1 MGLFLKRRIAK
12 THLMPPDSAGGATL
26 NTIVAVM
33 SFLACLTLGAVLTV
47 SHLASQWTRGLE
59 GAMTVQL
66 MPDATIAPE
75 DQSAFALKIVQ
86 DFPGVETAKALSKSQ
101 AARLL
106 EPWLGEGNVLEDL
119 PVPQL
124 IEVQAAS
131 GQRID
136 AVALREA
143 LKTVPGAQLDDHKRW
158 NEELSS
164 FARSSAG
171 TGWMILILIA
181 VATLSIVAFATQAG
195 LEAHRDIVEIV
206 HMIGARDAFIARE
219 FEQHFFWLGLR
230 GGLVGLGLAVV
241 TMIAAGWAW
250 DGSVNAGNALYI
262 PQILSAPL
270 RYIWLLLVPITIAA
284 IALYTAR
291 LTVLRVVGKL
301 P

>member
-1 MGLFLKRRIAK
+1 MRFIGKSAQSY
-12 THLMPPDSAGGATL
+12 LMPSDSAGGATL

-47 SHLASQWTRGLE
+47 SNLASEWTRGLT

-66 MPDATIAPE
+66 MPAPESAPE
-75 DQSAFALKIVQ
+75 DQVAAALKIVEAW
-86 DFPGVETAKALSKSQ
+86 PGVASARALTKSQ

-106 EPWLGEGNVLEDL
+106 EPWLGQGNVLEDL

-124 IEVQAAS
+124 IEVQAS
-131 GQRID
+131 PSVKID
-136 AVALREA
+136 AAGLRAALA
-143 LKTVPGAQLDDHKRW
+143 AVPGAELDDHKRW
-158 NEELSS
+158 NEELSA

-171 TGWMILILIA
+171 TGWMVLALIA

-206 HMIGARDAFIARE
+206 HMMGARDAFIARE

-230 GGLVGLGLAVV
+230 GGLAGLALAVL
-241 TMIAAGWAW
+241 TMIAASLAW
-250 DGSVNAGNALYI
+250 GGSATAGSALYI

-270 RYIWLLLVPITIAA
+270 RYVWLLGVPIAVAA

-291 LTVLRVVGKL
+291 LTVLRVLGKL

>member
-1 MGLFLKRRIAK
+1 MNFLNKRARSY
-12 THLMPPDSAGGATL
+12 LMPPDSAGGATL
-26 NTIVAVM
+26 NTIVSVM

-47 SHLASQWTRGLE
+47 SHLASEWTRGLA

-66 MPDATIAPE
+66 MPVAETTPE
-75 DQSAFALKIVQ
+75 DQVAAALGLVQ
-86 DFPGVETAKALSKSQ
+86 SWPGVGSARALSKSQ
-101 AARLL
+101 SARLL
-106 EPWLGEGNVLEDL
+106 EPWLGQGNVLEDL

-124 IEVQAAS
+124 IEIQVAD
-131 GQRID
+131 GRTVD
-136 AVALREA
+136 AKALRSA
-143 LKTVPGAQLDDHKRW
+143 LAAIPGAELDDHKRW

-171 TGWMILILIA
+171 TGWVILLLIA

-230 GGLVGLGLAVV
+230 GGLAGLGFAVL
-241 TMIAAGWAW
+241 TMIAASWAW
-250 DGSVNAGNALYI
+250 GGTTGTGSALYI
-262 PQILSAPL
+262 PQLLSAPL
-270 RYIWLLLVPITIAA
+270 RYVWLLGVPIAIAA

>member
-1 MGLFLKRRIAK
+1 MKFLAK
-12 THLMPPDSAGGATL
+12 SAQSYLMPPDRGGAATL

-47 SHLASQWTRGLE
+47 SNLASEWTRGLA

-66 MPDATIAPE
+66 MPVAESAPE
-75 DQSAFALKIVQ
+75 DQVAAALKIVESW
-86 DFPGVETAKALSKSQ
+86 PGVDSARALTKSQ

-106 EPWLGEGNVLEDL
+106 EPWLGQGNVLEDL

-124 IEVQAAS
+124 IEVQASPTAK
-131 GQRID
+131 ID
-136 AVALREA
+136 AAGLRAALA
-143 LKTVPGAQLDDHKRW
+143 AVPGAELDDHKRW
-158 NEELSS
+158 NEELSA

-171 TGWMILILIA
+171 TGWMVLLLIA

-206 HMIGARDAFIARE
+206 HMIGARDTFIARE

-230 GGLVGLGLAVV
+230 GGLVGFALAVLA
-241 TMIAAGWAW
+241 MIAASLAW
-250 DGSVNAGNALYI
+250 GGTAGSGNALYV
-262 PQILSAPL
+262 PEILSAPL
-270 RYIWLLLVPITIAA
+270 RYVWLLGVPIAVAA

-291 LTVLRVVGKL
+291 LTVLRVLGKL